1 MNRRCWSFRVVLH
14 SKFLDRPGISGS
26 STAHG
31 LQKMRSPDFDQ
42 HGRSSWSSSVIIFC
56 CATFKRSDFLRLKCL
71 TQLKQKAE
79 SCLPPEVLEMDSVF
93 NRKAHGITWIHMAQ
107 RRCDKFSK
115 FLANFASKFSKL
127 FRESLRVFRG
137 SNLRTLAGEHDAW
150 RSMRW
155 IRECSMFDYVQY
167 MNVF

>member
-56 CATFKRSDFLRLKCL
+56 CATFKRSNFLRLKCL

-115 FLANFASKFSKL
+115 FCLEVLKAFQRVSP
-127 FRESLRVFRG
+127 SLPWIKSEDFGRG
-137 SNLRTLAGEHDAW
+137 T
-150 RSMRW
+150 
-155 IRECSMFDYVQY
+155 
-167 MNVF
+167 